1 MSEKKAFPEHVAI
14 IMDGNGRWAK
24 RRGFPRSA
32 GHLAGAK
39 NISRVVEAAMKAGVK
54 MLTVYAFSTENWK
67 RPEAEVTFLMH
78 LIPRFCKRMLKKM
91 MENGIRLRTIGRTS
105 DLPEFARKSLLD
117 TIEATK
123 NNTAFT
129 LNVALSYGGGA
140 EITDAVNAILNDPN
154 RPQGRLTEADVAK
167 YLYAP
172 DMPDPD
178 LMIRTSGELRLS
190 NFMLWE
196 LSYAELYVTQTHWPD
211 FDAAALQEAL
221 DAYAGR
227 NRRFGEVK

>member
-24 RRGFPRSA
+24 GRGFPRSA

-54 MLTVYAFSTENWK
+54 YLTVYAFSTENWK
-67 RPEAEVTFLMH
+67 RPEAEVSFLMH
-78 LIPRFCKRMLKKM
+78 LIPRFCTRMVKKM
-91 MENGIRLRTIGRTS
+91 MDNGIRLRTIGRS
-105 DLPEFARKSLLD
+105 DDLPEFARKALLE
-117 TIEATK
+117 TIEKTK

-129 LNVALSYGGGA
+129 LNVALSYGGRA
-140 EITDAVNAILNDPN
+140 ELTDAVNAILNDPN
-154 RPQGRLTEADVAK
+154 RPQGPLTEADVAK

-172 DMPDPD
+172 DIPDPD